1 MATVNITQAAKL
13 VGISRSYFHR
23 KYVKAGLISVSTD
36 SNGKK
41 EIDTSEL
48 LRVFG
53 KLGGSQVHS
62 EVTPPSTQ
70 QFTPPVST
78 IVNNKPD
85 HSAEVEQLR
94 RQLQETKESEQRL
107 RDEFLD
113 RENWY
118 RQQIEKQDDK
128 IKLLEHHQAEQY
140 SQVKWWHFWK

>member
-13 VGISRSYFHR
+13 AGISRSYFHR
-23 KYVKAGLISVSTD
+23 KYVKTGLISISTD
-36 SNGKK
+36 TNGKK

-53 KLGGSQVHS
+53 KLEDSQVHS
-62 EVTPPSTQ
+62 EVTCPSTQ
-70 QFTPPVST
+70 KITPIVS
-78 IVNNKPD
+78 NKTD
-85 HSAEVEQLR
+85 HLVALDQLR

-128 IKLLEHHQAEQY
+128 IKLLEHHQAEQF
-140 SQVKWWHFWK
+140 SQVKWWQFWK